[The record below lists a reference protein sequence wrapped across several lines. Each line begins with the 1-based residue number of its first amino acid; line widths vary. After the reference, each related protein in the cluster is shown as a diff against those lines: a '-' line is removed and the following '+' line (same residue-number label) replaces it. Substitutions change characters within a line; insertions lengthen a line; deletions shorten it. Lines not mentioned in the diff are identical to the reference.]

1 MDALVVGAAFV
12 GSCATAFMV
21 QKAVLGAVMR
31 VLERGK
37 PIQNASPATH

>member
-1 MDALVVGAAFV
+1 MDALVVGATFV

-37 PIQNASPATH
+37 PTRSATAPSH